1 MASINVRYA
10 AAVPLSHIMHFVV
23 CPMSDKIN
31 GKAQC
36 GVMNVLVN
44 AVNGRKPLNG
54 FNVETQ
60 RPSLQLTEESQKDAL
75 NEGHWLC
82 IKLP

>member
-1 MASINVRYA
+1 MRYA
-10 AAVPLSHIMHFVV
+10 AAVPLSHFMHFIVRPV
-23 CPMSDKIN
+23 SDKIN

-54 FNVETQ
+54 FNVETH
-60 RPSLQLTEESQKDAL
+60 RDLPCSSLK
-75 NEGHWLC
+75 N
-82 IKLP
+82 IKRML

>member
-1 MASINVRYA
+1 MASINVSYA
-10 AAVPLSHIMHFVV
+10 AAVPLSHFVHFIVWLV
-23 CPMSDKIN
+23 SGKIN

-54 FNVETQ
+54 LNAETQ
-60 RPSLQLTEESQKDAL
+60 RPSLQLIEESQKDAL
-75 NEGHWLC
+75 NERPLALH
-82 IKLP
+82 